1 MKLVVVTMPTPV
13 ESECE
18 LIELLLREGVDC
30 VHYRKPE
37 MPAKAMQAGLERI
50 APSLRSRLTLHDNF
64 ELAGMVGGIHLNS
77 RNRDVPQGFGGR
89 ISTSCHS
96 LDELRLIADNYDYAF
111 LSPIFDSV
119 SKQGYK
125 SAFTIESLR
134 AGAAQGLIGK
144 RTYAL
149 GGVGCDN
156 INIIKQI
163 GFGGVAVLGNVWQY
177 SSDRATFVSHIRK
190 LLAMMK

>member
-1 MKLVVVTMPTPV
+1 
-13 ESECE
+13 
-18 LIELLLREGVDC
+18 
-30 VHYRKPE
+30 
-37 MPAKAMQAGLERI
+37 
-50 APSLRSRLTLHDNF
+50 
-64 ELAGMVGGIHLNS
+64 MVGGIHLNS